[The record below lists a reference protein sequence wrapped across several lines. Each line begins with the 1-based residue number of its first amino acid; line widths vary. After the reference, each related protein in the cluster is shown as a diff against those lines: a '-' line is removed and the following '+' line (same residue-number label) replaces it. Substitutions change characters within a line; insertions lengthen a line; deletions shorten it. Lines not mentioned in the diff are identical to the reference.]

1 MAVIIVDSKNAM
13 SVFNVIVPVIAAW
26 VGTVLAIYF
35 GRENFE
41 SANKEVRETNQQVR
55 DLVQQLTPEERAK
68 TSVVAIMRPM
78 TQVTSYQIQQG
89 EDDKDV
95 PLKKLRD
102 LFKDP
107 VSRLPILD
115 PDGKLKY
122 MIHQSSIDKYIADGG
137 SEKDS
142 LETFIAK
149 EKAAKREYG
158 ANKGFIM
165 ISQKATLADAKRQAQ
180 EAGGCQ
186 DIFVTVEGKPDEIP
200 LGWISNVRMA
210 KFLQA

>member
-1 MAVIIVDSKNAM
+1 MA
-13 SVFNVIVPVIAAW
+13 
-26 VGTVLAIYF
+26 
-35 GRENFE
+35 
-41 SANKEVRETNQQVR
+41 QV
-55 DLVQQLTPEERAK
+55 A
-68 TSVVAIMRPM
+68 
-78 TQVTSYQIQQG
+78 SYQAKQG
-89 EDDKDV
+89 QEDKDV
-95 PLKKLRD
+95 VLKELRD
-102 LFKDP
+102 LFKDA

-137 SEKDS
+137 KETDS

-149 EKAAKREYG
+149 EKASGREYVT
-158 ANKGFIM
+158 NKAFIV

-186 DIFVTVEGKPDEIP
+186 DIFVTVEGKPDEFP

-210 KFLQA
+210 KYLQA